1 MLRPSQRFCLRSNCL
16 LFEWKPRSLIPV
28 ALASAAAAV
37 DAALHHWARAPFSRS
52 AASRVYWTQ
61 RSSGCVLIGLL
72 AGALS
77 ALLTVSVYAAEDS
90 FGKLPIHWMWW
101 PALGGLVIGIG
112 GWISPRAL
120 GVGYD
125 SIGALL
131 QGDMPVRVMLG
142 LLVVKW
148 IIWSVSL
155 GSGTSG
161 GVLAPLLMMGGAL
174 GGVMA
179 PVLPNEG
186 VGFWPLISMGAILGG
201 TMRSPFTGVIFA
213 LELTH
218 DVTVLLPLLVA
229 VVIAHGFTVLTLRR
243 SILTEKVARRG
254 YHLSRE
260 YAVDPLEILF
270 VREVMR
276 TKIAVLPANLP
287 VKDVAHSIRS
297 DHAHGQSLYPV
308 VDEKA
313 ASLVS
318 SLEAICRRFLHEHP
332 AEADERPTSEFVRPN
347 PEKAFPDEPL
357 RVVVYRMAETGLTRL
372 PVVERNDP
380 RNLVGIVSLSDLL
393 KARVRN
399 LEEERTSRTR
409 PNHAPILSSSLP
421 EAAHQL
427 ACLSQCAPTAQITR
441 GGRSH
446 PCRCW

>member
-1 MLRPSQRFCLRSNCL
+1 
-16 LFEWKPRSLIPV
+16 V
-28 ALASAAAAV
+28 
-37 DAALHHWARAPFSRS
+37 
-52 AASRVYWTQ
+52 
-61 RSSGCVLIGLL
+61 GLL

-125 SIGALL
+125 SISALL
-131 QGDMPVRVMLG
+131 RGDMTVRVMLG

-179 PVLPNEG
+179 TVLPNEG
-186 VGFWPLISMGAILGG
+186 MGFWSLISMGAILGG

-218 DVTVLLPLLVA
+218 DVSVLLPLLVA
-229 VVIAHGFTVLTLRR
+229 SVIARGFTVLTLRR

-260 YAVDPLEILF
+260 YAVDPLEIIL

-276 TKIAVLPANLP
+276 TSISPSENLGE
-287 VKDVAHSIRS
+287 RS
-297 DHAHGQSLYPV
+297 GP
-308 VDEKA
+308 
-313 ASLVS
+313 
-318 SLEAICRRFLHEHP
+318 RR
-332 AEADERPTSEFVRPN
+332 
-347 PEKAFPDEPL
+347 
-357 RVVVYRMAETGLTRL
+357 
-372 PVVERNDP
+372 
-380 RNLVGIVSLSDLL
+380 
-393 KARVRN
+393 
-399 LEEERTSRTR
+399 
-409 PNHAPILSSSLP
+409 
-421 EAAHQL
+421 
-427 ACLSQCAPTAQITR
+427 SQ
-441 GGRSH
+441 
-446 PCRCW
+446 